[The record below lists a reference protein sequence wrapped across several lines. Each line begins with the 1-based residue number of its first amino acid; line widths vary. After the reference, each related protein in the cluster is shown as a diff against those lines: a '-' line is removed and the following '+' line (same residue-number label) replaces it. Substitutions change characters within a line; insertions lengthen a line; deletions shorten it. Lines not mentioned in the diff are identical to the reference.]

1 MPIAVNRETK
11 PQLRPDP
18 IHRGDARSSPY
29 PTSRLAPAFSLV
41 ELATELEK
49 ADLVLSSKTNA
60 QLELIADQIRA
71 LQSKALEI
79 MEKAREDLDLHSAE
93 CSFRKIPGR
102 EYHLYRNARGG
113 LQFSMLSP
121 GDWGGQPPQPF
132 MGSYRLEVDMSW
144 TRLTPETD
152 YAA

>member
-1 MPIAVNRETK
+1 MNRETK
-11 PQLRPDP
+11 PPLKPDP

-29 PTSRLAPAFSLV
+29 PTSRLAPAFSL
-41 ELATELEK
+41 LGLSTELEK
-49 ADLVLSSKTNA
+49 ADLVLSSKTTA
-60 QLELIADQIRA
+60 QLDLIADQIRG
-71 LQSKALEI
+71 LQAKALEI

-93 CSFRKIPGR
+93 CGFRKIPGR

-132 MGSYRLEVDMSW
+132 IGSYRLELDMSW
-144 TRLTPETD
+144 TLLNED
-152 YAA
+152 EGQSA